1 MTDEPTTPSIKKVDA
16 LDPEKPVAGAKFHIW
31 NDEGTFDEEMATDD
45 AGIISLAYAKHGTYH
60 VQEVEAPEGY
70 VIADLDDEGN
80 PTVTDFKVND
90 QGMVEW
96 DETGAMAA
104 AHEFV
109 IDNMPKTMRTTATD
123 AESGTHEGQAREEL
137 TIVDTIQYTGLIPGR
152 EYTATGK
159 LMDKA
164 TGEPALDDD
173 GSEITASTTF
183 TAEDSCG
190 TVDYLSCR
198 DDVDPDSIGIIGICG
213 WGGMALNAAALDPR
227 IKATVASTMYD
238 MSRVN
243 ANGYFD
249 AEDSA
254 KDRDAK
260 RRALA
265 EQRTRDY
272 TEGSYVRA
280 GGVVDPL
287 PADAPQFVK
296 DYYAYYKTPRG
307 YHPRSLNSNDGWNAI
322 GCQSFLNQP
331 ILCYANEIANP
342 VLMIHGE
349 SAHSLYFGKDA
360 FAKLE
365 GDNKELMVIPGA
377 VHTDLY
383 DNLNCIPFDKLQGFF
398 EKSFA
403 E

>member
-1 MTDEPTTPSIKKVDA
+1 MHVEITPEWDKVFEQSDKVEH
-16 LDPEKPVAGAKFHIW
+16 EKIEFHNRYGIW
-31 NDEGTFDEEMATDD
+31 
-45 AGIISLAYAKHGTYH
+45 LA
-60 VQEVEAPEGY
+60 
-70 VIADLDDEGN
+70 ADLY
-80 PTVTDFKVND
+80 K
-90 QGMVEW
+90 
-96 DETGAMAA
+96 
-104 AHEFV
+104 
-109 IDNMPKTMRTTATD
+109 PKD
-123 AESGTHEGQAREEL
+123 AE
-137 TIVDTIQYTGLIPGR
+137 
-152 EYTATGK
+152 GK
-159 LMDKA
+159 LAAIAVSGPFGAVKEQSSGLYAQTMAERGFLAIAFDPSF
-164 TGEPALDDD
+164 TGESAGTPRYM
-173 GSEITASTTF
+173 ASPDINT
-183 TAEDSCG
+183 EDFLAA
-190 TVDYLSCR
+190 VDYLSCR

-249 AEDSA
+249 AEDGA

-260 RRALA
+260 RRALS

-398 EKSFA
+398 ENSFS

>member
-1 MTDEPTTPSIKKVDA
+1 MHVEITPDWDKVFEQSDKVEH
-16 LDPEKPVAGAKFHIW
+16 EKIEFHNRYGIW
-31 NDEGTFDEEMATDD
+31 
-45 AGIISLAYAKHGTYH
+45 LA
-60 VQEVEAPEGY
+60 
-70 VIADLDDEGN
+70 ADLY
-80 PTVTDFKVND
+80 K
-90 QGMVEW
+90 
-96 DETGAMAA
+96 
-104 AHEFV
+104 
-109 IDNMPKTMRTTATD
+109 PK
-123 AESGTHEGQAREEL
+123 
-137 TIVDTIQYTGLIPGR
+137 
-152 EYTATGK
+152 
-159 LMDKA
+159 
-164 TGEPALDDD
+164 
-173 GSEITASTTF
+173 
-183 TAEDSCG
+183 
-190 TVDYLSCR
+190 
-198 DDVDPDSIGIIGICG
+198 
-213 WGGMALNAAALDPR
+213 
-227 IKATVASTMYD
+227 
-238 MSRVN
+238 
-243 ANGYFD
+243 D
-249 AEDSA
+249 AEDNA

-349 SAHSLYFGKDA
+349 NAHSLYFGKDA
-360 FAKLE
+360 FTKLA

-403 E
+403 K